1 MGGRLRQKDAD
12 SSSIA
17 RCVLCTILC
26 KLRYEK
32 GTIITKVN
40 EDGLHELEKQHKAVV
55 LLYYMEVGVDTN
67 HDGKRCGHCKR
78 FAPEYTQIANSFE
91 NQYVCVLSLSS

>member
-26 KLRYEK
+26 QLRYEK

-55 LLYYMEVGVDTN
+55 LLYYMEVGVEEMWSLQAFCSGV
-67 HDGKRCGHCKR
+67 H
-78 FAPEYTQIANSFE
+78 ANRE
-91 NQYVCVLSLSS
+91 LV